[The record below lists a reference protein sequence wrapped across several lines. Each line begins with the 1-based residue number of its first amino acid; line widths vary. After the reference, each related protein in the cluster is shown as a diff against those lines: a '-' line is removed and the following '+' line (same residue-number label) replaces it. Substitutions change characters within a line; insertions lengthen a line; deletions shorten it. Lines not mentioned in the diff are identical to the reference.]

1 MLLYNL
7 KMSGQKL
14 RKDFICTHTH
24 TSINTHTYSH
34 TYVIAYTYIYI
45 YTYVNTILYYVYV

>member
-1 MLLYNL
+1 MLLHNL